1 MIVQSI
7 SNVHNGQLCQMNVL
21 FTIPILKTEF
31 LKYFVLFVAWLHIW
45 CSKKMINR
53 KKHQI
58 IFGPPCIS
66 KNIMMT
72 YMHIAHR
79 AESIEMVIIIT
90 ECRTQTE
97 GVEMVVAQDDDDI
110 GHHKHIKISR

>member
-1 MIVQSI
+1 MIAQSI

-53 KKHQI
+53 KKTSNYFWATLFFQKYHDDL
-58 IFGPPCIS
+58 
-66 KNIMMT
+66 
-72 YMHIAHR
+72 YAHR

-90 ECRTQTE
+90 KCRTQTE
-97 GVEMVVAQDDDDI
+97 GVEMAVAQDDDDI